1 MGLQRKGINKMSD
14 ADAFRNL
21 LLHLRPEAEEETGS
35 AGEQPASNRLPRYAE
50 RACGADSCQLRFFSS
65 DCAPWLRKPYVGAG
79 LSSQGLRQHRFC
91 GPDWRWTTSGVF
103 MPMLRCGRRVL

>member
-50 RACGADSCQLRFFSS
+50 RACGADGCQLRFFAQI
-65 DCAPWLRKPYVGAG
+65 APHG
-79 LSSQGLRQHRFC
+79 
-91 GPDWRWTTSGVF
+91 
-103 MPMLRCGRRVL
+103 